1 VRIGERAEIFERA
14 LIIAG
19 RSGATT
25 MNNRDMNEQDKARA
39 KLRHYLEMV
48 MHDVEGALTNVAAGA
63 NSLARFA
70 DDPAK
75 RQEMLKHLPGI
86 EEISAQL
93 QSIVAKLKE

>member
-1 VRIGERAEIFERA
+1 
-14 LIIAG
+14 
-19 RSGATT
+19 
-25 MNNRDMNEQDKARA
+25 
-39 KLRHYLEMV
+39 MV